1 MPDAV
6 SRLRWTALAGL
17 SLASTAVVAYHLYRM
32 RARVQCQAWRR
43 QLLNQLQ
50 CQVYFAQA
58 GPALPKRVHL
68 IQSSPEWTAIS
79 PQIHERL
86 QDRPLMGVDCEW
98 YTPREKGAPVGPVA
112 LIQLAFHDGWCVLV
126 RLNRLGGLPAELRVW
141 LSDAQILKL
150 GVGINEDA
158 RKLERDY
165 GLSVRGCCDLRHWV
179 QQFRPHLRRR
189 GLAGLAYAF
198 LGVTMD
204 KDWRVRASNWENPE
218 LTPEQI
224 KYAANDAL
232 VAINIGLV
240 MLMENCHD
248 PPSDVHH
255 VHDLCRAQF
264 FEPLFR
270 PCADRPFKERRSD
283 ARTSLSP
290 DSASNG
296 RGLQSRFDRAK
307 DPVKKMSIRKTPLYH
322 NARLLAPDG
331 QPLCVCDTKKAQW
344 YIQKG
349 LGIQVEAEAF
359 TVKLNF
365 EPSGRP
371 EGAAGEYYLTFKENV
386 CVVCGQS
393 DSYLRKYI
401 VPHEYRKHFPDIMRD
416 HQSHDILLMCVQ
428 CHQRS
433 NLHDY
438 DLRHKLAQE
447 CNAPIG
453 TDEDVKVREDFAL
466 KGVRSAARA
475 LEKHRKFQNLP
486 EARAQELS
494 NLLMD
499 YYETDTVT
507 DEVIAKGANLE
518 SAIYN
523 AEYFP
528 HGRKVVDH
536 YMNTCGI
543 IPLEKKWREHFLLKM
558 KPKFLPP
565 LWSVDHQQER
575 LDVKAAENRIDLN
588 AYRIAT
594 SGLGEA

>member
-1 MPDAV
+1 M
-6 SRLRWTALAGL
+6 
-17 SLASTAVVAYHLYRM
+17 ASTAIGAYCLYRM
-32 RARVQCQAWRR
+32 RQKDHLQAWRR
-43 QLLNQLQ
+43 HLL
-50 CQVYFAQA
+50 AQIQKQA
-58 GPALPKRVHL
+58 YLTRSGPALKNRVVLVQNPLEWETIGPK
-68 IQSSPEWTAIS
+68 IQA
-79 PQIHERL
+79 RL
-86 QDRPLMGVDCEW
+86 QIRPLIGVDCEW

-112 LIQLAFHDGWCVLV
+112 LVQLAFHDGWCVLV
-126 RLNRLGGLPAELRVW
+126 RLNHFFPNLPRDLRDW
-141 LSDAQILKL
+141 LSDESVLKL

-165 GLSVRGCCDLRHWV
+165 DVLVRGCCDLRHWV
-179 QQFRPHLRRR
+179 QQFRPNLRRR

-240 MLMENCHD
+240 MLIENFDH
-248 PPSDVHH
+248 PLPQVESLA
-255 VHDLCRAQF
+255 DLCQVQY
-264 FEPLFR
+264 FEPLFG
-270 PCADRPFKERRSD
+270 PCRDRNFKERRSPPID
-283 ARTSLSP
+283 EESV
-290 DSASNG
+290 NG
-296 RGLQSRFDRAK
+296 KVGQNRFERAK

-349 LGIQVEAEAF
+349 LGVQVDGEVF

-371 EGAAGEYYLTFKENV
+371 EGVAGEYYLTFKENV

-401 VPHEYRKHFPDIMRD
+401 VPHEYRKHFPEIMRD

-438 DLRHKLAQE
+438 DLRHALAEE

-475 LEKHRKFQNLP
+475 LDNHRKCHNLP
-486 EARAQELS
+486 ESRVQELS
-494 NLLMD
+494 KFLMD
-499 YYETDTVT
+499 YYQTDILT
-507 DEVIAKGANLE
+507 DEVIAKGLKLE
-518 SAIYN
+518 STVYN
-523 AEYFP
+523 SDYLP

-575 LDVKAAENRIDLN
+575 LDVKAAEKRIDLN
-588 AYRIAT
+588 DYKIAT